1 MRHYKSEILF
11 SKGLGLPGTQSPGHS
26 VPGHS
31 VATPDRTV
39 PACRVIPYENSVEV
53 VEVAINEN
61 VSDVLYDSS
70 DDDSFT
76 DPTLNIVTELRPK
89 FYKNISFMVQ

>member
-1 MRHYKSEILF
+1 MEG
-11 SKGLGLPGTQSPGHS
+11 SKVRIIHAGYE
-26 VPGHS
+26 
-31 VATPDRTV
+31 RTV

-76 DPTLNIVTELRPK
+76 DPTINIVTELRPK
-89 FYKNISFMVQ
+89 FYKNISFMVHGENLWKHGKVDR